1 MFRKLILAIVLIGTT
16 PGFAQPITADCAD
29 SISALEK
36 VIIKYEAVIK
46 PAVTKW
52 LVGVW
57 KKKHNILFYGKVEI
71 TIDESTKFNFADA
84 QMKICPQ
91 SDGTFYV
98 YNRNNPSEYATVS
111 IDSKSKMDVSEGNG
125 RLANLVDLYLKIR
138 NK

>member
-1 MFRKLILAIVLIGTT
+1 MFRKLILTIVLIAAT
-16 PGFAQPITADCAD
+16 PGFAQPSTADCAE

-36 VIIKYEAVIK
+36 VITKYKTVIK
-46 PAVTKW
+46 PSVTKW

-91 SDGTFYV
+91 TDGTFYV
-98 YNRNNPSEYATVS
+98 YNRNNPSEYATVA
-111 IDSKSKMDVSEGNG
+111 IDSKSKMNVSAGNG
-125 RLANLVDLYLKIR
+125 RLANLVDLYLKI
-138 NK
+138 KDL